1 MADDESIFDPSLK
14 KKKKKKTGF
23 NLDAAL
29 ADNSA
34 PAVEPA
40 PGPENDVAEVTK
52 EDTPEMDDIEMF
64 GKKKSKKKKSKP
76 FSLDDLNDALPDS
89 KDGILGD
96 GEEKDPALAELEEFD
111 LDINFLKAKKK
122 KSKKKKELD
131 VLIAEEEATME
142 VEENEVEESVV
153 CEETKEAGDGWLSN
167 DRDYTYEELLDRA
180 FNQLREKNP
189 EMATGE
195 KKKFVM
201 KPPQVVR
208 IGSKKTAFANF
219 SEICRLLHRM
229 PKHLLQFLLAEL
241 GTSGSIDGNNQLII
255 KGRFQQKQI
264 ENVLRRYIKEYVTCH
279 TCRSPDTILQKDA
292 RLYFLQCEQCN
303 SRCSVAP
310 IKSGFQ
316 AVANKQQ
323 RQAIRASTRI
333 KQGFTLSIQCIYIY
347 TYIYIFL
354 FLILLFFSSKHILL
368 PSVCFTV
375 SIH

>member
-1 MADDESIFDPSLK
+1 MAEDECIFDPSLK

-29 ADNSA
+29 ADSGGT
-34 PAVEPA
+34 PVEPV
-40 PGPENDVAEVTK
+40 PTPETVEVAEMK
-52 EDTPEMDDIEMF
+52 ETTPEMDDMELF
-64 GKKKSKKKKSKP
+64 GKKKSKKKKTKP
-76 FSLDDLNDALPDS
+76 FNFEELNDALPDGKES
-89 KDGILGD
+89 SVMD
-96 GEEKDPALAELEEFD
+96 EENIDPASTQVAEVEDFD
-111 LDINFLKAKKK
+111 LDMDFSKAKKK
-122 KSKKKKELD
+122 RTKKKKGLD
-131 VLIAEEEATME
+131 TLIAEEEAAIDDKD
-142 VEENEVEESVV
+142 EES
-153 CEETKEAGDGWLSN
+153 GDGWTGSE
-167 DRDYTYEELLDRA
+167 RDYTYDELLERA

-229 PKHLLQFLLAEL
+229 PKHVLQFLLAEL
-241 GTSGSIDGNNQLII
+241 GTSGSIDGNSQLII

-323 RQAIRASTRI
+323 RQAIRAS
-333 KQGFTLSIQCIYIY
+333 KNQENF
-347 TYIYIFL
+347 
-354 FLILLFFSSKHILL
+354 
-368 PSVCFTV
+368 
-375 SIH
+375 

>member
-1 MADDESIFDPSLK
+1 MAEEECIFDPNLK

-29 ADNSA
+29 AEGSGA
-34 PAVEPA
+34 QEPA
-40 PGPENDVAEVTK
+40 PTPENGEVQEAK
-52 EDTPEMDDIEMF
+52 ESTPEMDDMEMY
-64 GKKKSKKKKSKP
+64 GKKKSKKKKKP
-76 FSLDDLNDALPDS
+76 FSLDEMSDALPEA
-89 KDGILGD
+89 KDNGVAAGD
-96 GEEKDPALAELEEFD
+96 EREPLTIQAAEADDFD
-111 LDINFLKAKKK
+111 LDMDFSSKTKKKRTKKK
-122 KSKKKKELD
+122 KLLNDLIAKDDGGAEADDKEL
-131 VLIAEEEATME
+131 
-142 VEENEVEESVV
+142 ES
-153 CEETKEAGDGWLSN
+153 GDGWVGSE
-167 DRDYTYEELLDRA
+167 RDYTYDELLERA

-195 KKKFVM
+195 KKKFIM

-219 SEICRLLHRM
+219 AEICRLLHRM
-229 PKHLLQFLLAEL
+229 PKHVLQFLLAEL
-241 GTSGSIDGNNQLII
+241 GTSGSTDGSNQLII

-323 RQAIRASTRI
+323 RQAIRAS
-333 KQGFTLSIQCIYIY
+333 KN
-347 TYIYIFL
+347 
-354 FLILLFFSSKHILL
+354 
-368 PSVCFTV
+368 
-375 SIH
+375 

>member
-1 MADDESIFDPSLK
+1 MDDNYTMADEEFIFDPSLK

-23 NLDAAL
+23 LDAAL
-29 ADNSA
+29 ADSSA
-34 PAVEPA
+34 PPAVEPEPSA
-40 PGPENDVAEVTK
+40 ENGEGPEVK
-52 EDTPEMDDIEMF
+52 EGTPEMDSIEIF
-64 GKKKSKKKKSKP
+64 GKKKSKKKKSKAFNLDELNETLP
-76 FSLDDLNDALPDS
+76 ETKDAGVTVGEDRDFSSTQPPEFDD
-89 KDGILGD
+89 
-96 GEEKDPALAELEEFD
+96 FD
-111 LDINFLKAKKK
+111 LDMDFSKAKKK
-122 KSKKKKELD
+122 KSKKKKGLD
-131 VLIAEEEATME
+131 DLIAKDDNMLDSDDREA
-142 VEENEVEESVV
+142 ES
-153 CEETKEAGDGWLSN
+153 GDGWIGSE
-167 DRDYTYEELLDRA
+167 RDYTYDELLERA

-219 SEICRLLHRM
+219 ADICRLLHRM
-229 PKHLLQFLLAEL
+229 PKHVLQFLLAEL
-241 GTSGSIDGNNQLII
+241 GTSGSIDGSNQLII

-323 RQAIRASTRI
+323 RQAIRAS
-333 KQGFTLSIQCIYIY
+333 KN
-347 TYIYIFL
+347 
-354 FLILLFFSSKHILL
+354 
-368 PSVCFTV
+368 
-375 SIH
+375 

>member
-1 MADDESIFDPSLK
+1 MAEEECIFDPNLK

-29 ADNSA
+29 AEGSGA
-34 PAVEPA
+34 QEPA
-40 PGPENDVAEVTK
+40 PTPENGEVQEAK
-52 EDTPEMDDIEMF
+52 ESTPEMDDMEMY
-64 GKKKSKKKKSKP
+64 GKKKSKKKKKP
-76 FSLDDLNDALPDS
+76 FSLDEMSDALPEA
-89 KDGILGD
+89 KDNGVAA
-96 GEEKDPALAELEEFD
+96 GEDREPPAIQAAEVDDFD
-111 LDINFLKAKKK
+111 LDMDFSRTKKKRTKKK
-122 KSKKKKELD
+122 KVLNDLIAKDEVAADADDKEL
-131 VLIAEEEATME
+131 
-142 VEENEVEESVV
+142 ES
-153 CEETKEAGDGWLSN
+153 GDGWVGSE
-167 DRDYTYEELLDRA
+167 RDYTYDELLERA

-195 KKKFVM
+195 KKKFIM

-219 SEICRLLHRM
+219 AEICRLLHRM
-229 PKHLLQFLLAEL
+229 PKHVLQFLLAEL
-241 GTSGSIDGNNQLII
+241 GTSGSTDGSNQLII

-323 RQAIRASTRI
+323 RQAIRAS
-333 KQGFTLSIQCIYIY
+333 KN
-347 TYIYIFL
+347 
-354 FLILLFFSSKHILL
+354 
-368 PSVCFTV
+368 
-375 SIH
+375 

>member
-1 MADDESIFDPSLK
+1 MAEEELIFDPSLK

-29 ADNSA
+29 ADSGGT
-34 PAVEPA
+34 PVVEPA
-40 PGPENDVAEVTK
+40 PTPENGEVPEAK
-52 EDTPEMDDIEMF
+52 ESTPEMDDMEMF
-64 GKKKSKKKKSKP
+64 GKKKSKKKNKKP
-76 FSLDDLNDALPDS
+76 FNLEELSEALPET
-89 KDGILGD
+89 KETGIII
-96 GEEKDPALAELEEFD
+96 GEDREQVASQASEVDDFD
-111 LDINFLKAKKK
+111 LDMDFSKAKKK
-122 KSKKKKELD
+122 KPKKKKGLVD
-131 VLIAEEEATME
+131 LIAKDDSVMDSDDKELEEIG
-142 VEENEVEESVV
+142 V
-153 CEETKEAGDGWLSN
+153 CEEIRESGDGWIGSE
-167 DRDYTYEELLDRA
+167 RDYTYDELLERA

-219 SEICRLLHRM
+219 AEICRLLHRM
-229 PKHLLQFLLAEL
+229 PKHVLQFLLAEL
-241 GTSGSIDGNNQLII
+241 GTSGSIDGSNQLII

-323 RQAIRASTRI
+323 RQAIRAS
-333 KQGFTLSIQCIYIY
+333 KN
-347 TYIYIFL
+347 
-354 FLILLFFSSKHILL
+354 
-368 PSVCFTV
+368 
-375 SIH
+375 

>member
-29 ADNSA
+29 ADGGGSGV
-34 PAVEPA
+34 PSSEPA
-40 PGPENDVAEVTK
+40 ATQENDVSEATK
-52 EDTPEMDDIEMF
+52 EDTPEMDEMEMF

-76 FSLDDLNDALPDS
+76 FNLDDLGDALPDT
-89 KDGILGD
+89 KDIAGGD
-96 GEEKDPALAELEEFD
+96 SEEKDSAIADVDEFD
-111 LDINFLKAKKK
+111 LDINFSMAKKK
-122 KSKKKKELD
+122 KSKKKKDLD
-131 VLIAEEEATME
+131 VLIAEEESTMDDKD
-142 VEENEVEESVV
+142 VD
-153 CEETKEAGDGWLSN
+153 TGDGWSGTE
-167 DRDYTYEELLDRA
+167 RDYTYDELLERA

-323 RQAIRASTRI
+323 RQAIRAS
-333 KQGFTLSIQCIYIY
+333 KN
-347 TYIYIFL
+347 
-354 FLILLFFSSKHILL
+354 
-368 PSVCFTV
+368 
-375 SIH
+375 

>member
-1 MADDESIFDPSLK
+1 MAEEECIFDPNLK

-29 ADNSA
+29 AEGSGA
-34 PAVEPA
+34 PPEPA
-40 PGPENDVAEVTK
+40 PTPENGEVQEAK
-52 EDTPEMDDIEMF
+52 ESTPEMDDMEMF
-64 GKKKSKKKKSKP
+64 GKKKTKKKKKPFTLDEMSEALPESKDNGVVVGEDREPPAVQPTGMDDFDLDMDFSKKKK
-76 FSLDDLNDALPDS
+76 
-89 KDGILGD
+89 
-96 GEEKDPALAELEEFD
+96 
-111 LDINFLKAKKK
+111 KKK
-122 KSKKKKELD
+122 TSKKKGLND
-131 VLIAEEEATME
+131 LIAKEEGTGEGDDKE
-142 VEENEVEESVV
+142 VESDDCWVGSE
-153 CEETKEAGDGWLSN
+153 
-167 DRDYTYEELLDRA
+167 RDYTYDELLERA

-195 KKKFVM
+195 KKKFIM

-208 IGSKKTAFANF
+208 IGSKKSAFANF
-219 SEICRLLHRM
+219 AEICRLLHRM
-229 PKHLLQFLLAEL
+229 PKHVLQFLLAEL
-241 GTSGSIDGNNQLII
+241 GTSGSIDGSNQLII

-323 RQAIRASTRI
+323 RQAIRAS
-333 KQGFTLSIQCIYIY
+333 KN
-347 TYIYIFL
+347 
-354 FLILLFFSSKHILL
+354 
-368 PSVCFTV
+368 
-375 SIH
+375 

>member
-1 MADDESIFDPSLK
+1 MADDDVSAEIFDPNLK

-29 ADNSA
+29 SEGVAEPS
-34 PAVEPA
+34 EPA
-40 PGPENDVAEVTK
+40 PENGDAEDRETK
-52 EDTPEMDDIEMF
+52 EDTPDMDDIF
-64 GKKKSKKKKSKP
+64 GKKTKKKKKKA
-76 FSLDDLNDALPDS
+76 FNLEEMNDALPDTS
-89 KDGILGD
+89 APMGD
-96 GEEKDPALAELEEFD
+96 GEEVNGDAANEEGDFD
-111 LDINFLKAKKK
+111 MTMDFTKTKKK
-122 KSKKKKELD
+122 KTKKKKALD
-131 VLIAEEEATME
+131 LDDLINVDMDGDEKNK
-142 VEENEVEESVV
+142 ENE
-153 CEETKEAGDGWLSN
+153 AGSDWAGS
-167 DRDYTYEELLDRA
+167 DRDYSYDELLDRA

-229 PKHLLQFLLAEL
+229 PKHVLQFLLAEL
-241 GTSGSIDGNNQLII
+241 GTSGSIDGNSQLII

-303 SRCSVAP
+303 SRCSVAI

-316 AVANKQQ
+316 AVANKAQ
-323 RQAIRASTRI
+323 RQAIRAS
-333 KQGFTLSIQCIYIY
+333 KN
-347 TYIYIFL
+347 
-354 FLILLFFSSKHILL
+354 
-368 PSVCFTV
+368 
-375 SIH
+375 

>member
-1 MADDESIFDPSLK
+1 MDLQIFDPNLK

-29 ADNSA
+29 AEGSGA
-34 PAVEPA
+34 PEPA
-40 PGPENDVAEVTK
+40 PTPENGEVQEAK
-52 EDTPEMDDIEMF
+52 ESTPEMDDMEMY
-64 GKKKSKKKKSKP
+64 GKKKSKKKKKP
-76 FSLDDLNDALPDS
+76 FSLDEMSDALPET
-89 KDGILGD
+89 KDNGVAA
-96 GEEKDPALAELEEFD
+96 GEDREPPAIQAAEVDDFD
-111 LDINFLKAKKK
+111 LDMDFTRTKKK
-122 KSKKKKELD
+122 KTKKKKVLND
-131 VLIAEEEATME
+131 LIAKDEVAAEADDKE
-142 VEENEVEESVV
+142 LES
-153 CEETKEAGDGWLSN
+153 GDGWVGSE
-167 DRDYTYEELLDRA
+167 RDYTYDELLERA

-195 KKKFVM
+195 KKKFIM

-219 SEICRLLHRM
+219 AEICRLLHRM
-229 PKHLLQFLLAEL
+229 PKHVLQFLLAEL
-241 GTSGSIDGNNQLII
+241 GTSGSTDGSNQLII

-323 RQAIRASTRI
+323 RQAIRAS
-333 KQGFTLSIQCIYIY
+333 KN
-347 TYIYIFL
+347 
-354 FLILLFFSSKHILL
+354 
-368 PSVCFTV
+368 
-375 SIH
+375 

>member
-1 MADDESIFDPSLK
+1 MAEEEFIFDPNLK

-29 ADNSA
+29 ADSGGTPTESA
-34 PAVEPA
+34 PT
-40 PGPENDVAEVTK
+40 PENVDAPEPK
-52 EDTPEMDDIEMF
+52 ETTPEMDDMELF
-64 GKKKSKKKKSKP
+64 GKKKPKKKKSRQP
-76 FSLDDLNDALPDS
+76 FNLDDLNDALPDG
-89 KDGILGD
+89 KDGYGGD
-96 GEEKDPALAELEEFD
+96 EENIDPASTVVAEMEDFD
-111 LDINFLKAKKK
+111 LDMDFSKDKKK
-122 KSKKKKELD
+122 RKKGKKGLAT
-131 VLIAEEEATME
+131 LIAEEEAVTDDKDDL
-142 VEENEVEESVV
+142 ES
-153 CEETKEAGDGWLSN
+153 GDSWTGTE
-167 DRDYTYEELLDRA
+167 RDYTYDELLDRA

-219 SEICRLLHRM
+219 SEICRLLHRL
-229 PKHLLQFLLAEL
+229 PKHVLQFLLAEL

-323 RQAIRASTRI
+323 RQAIRAS
-333 KQGFTLSIQCIYIY
+333 KN
-347 TYIYIFL
+347 
-354 FLILLFFSSKHILL
+354 
-368 PSVCFTV
+368 
-375 SIH
+375 

>member
-1 MADDESIFDPSLK
+1 MAEEECIFDPNLK

-29 ADNSA
+29 AEGSGA
-34 PAVEPA
+34 QEPA
-40 PGPENDVAEVTK
+40 PTPENGEVQETK
-52 EDTPEMDDIEMF
+52 ESTPEMDDMEMY
-64 GKKKSKKKKSKP
+64 GKKKSKKKKKP
-76 FSLDDLNDALPDS
+76 FSLDEMSDALPEA
-89 KDGILGD
+89 KDNGVAAGD
-96 GEEKDPALAELEEFD
+96 DREPPAIQAAEVDDFD
-111 LDINFLKAKKK
+111 LDMDFSRTKKKRTKKK
-122 KSKKKKELD
+122 KVLTDLIAKDEGAAEADDKEL
-131 VLIAEEEATME
+131 
-142 VEENEVEESVV
+142 ES
-153 CEETKEAGDGWLSN
+153 GDGWVGSE
-167 DRDYTYEELLDRA
+167 RDYTYDELLERA

-195 KKKFVM
+195 KKKFIM

-219 SEICRLLHRM
+219 AEICRLLHRM
-229 PKHLLQFLLAEL
+229 PKHVLQFLLAEL
-241 GTSGSIDGNNQLII
+241 GTSGSTDGSNQLII

-323 RQAIRASTRI
+323 RQAIRAS
-333 KQGFTLSIQCIYIY
+333 KN
-347 TYIYIFL
+347 
-354 FLILLFFSSKHILL
+354 
-368 PSVCFTV
+368 
-375 SIH
+375 

>member
-1 MADDESIFDPSLK
+1 MADEEAIFDPSLK

-29 ADNSA
+29 ADGSGA
-34 PAVEPA
+34 TVAE
-40 PGPENDVAEVTK
+40 PGPSGTEKEVSETPK
-52 EDTPEMDDIEMF
+52 EDTPDIDDMEMF
-64 GKKKSKKKKSKP
+64 GKKKGKKKKSKP
-76 FSLDDLNDALPDS
+76 FSMDDLNDALPETKES
-89 KDGILGD
+89 TVTES
-96 GEEKDPALAELEEFD
+96 EEKDPALAEVNEFD
-111 LDINFLKAKKK
+111 LDINFSKDKKK
-122 KSKKKKELD
+122 KSKKKKDLD
-131 VLIAEEEATME
+131 VLIAEQEEASMDGDDKD
-142 VEENEVEESVV
+142 NEESVV
-153 CEETKEAGDGWLSN
+153 CEETKESGEGWTGTE
-167 DRDYTYEELLDRA
+167 RDYTYDELLERA

-279 TCRSPDTILQKDA
+279 TCRSPDTVLQKDA

-323 RQAIRASTRI
+323 RQAIRAS
-333 KQGFTLSIQCIYIY
+333 KN
-347 TYIYIFL
+347 
-354 FLILLFFSSKHILL
+354 
-368 PSVCFTV
+368 
-375 SIH
+375 

>member
-1 MADDESIFDPSLK
+1 MADEDLVSIQADIFDPSLK

-29 ADNSA
+29 ADGSGTPPVESA
-34 PAVEPA
+34 PT
-40 PGPENDVAEVTK
+40 PENGEVQEVK
-52 EDTPEMDDIEMF
+52 ESTPEMDDMEMF
-64 GKKKSKKKKSKP
+64 GKKKSKKKKMKP
-76 FSLDDLNDALPDS
+76 FNLDELSEALPDS
-89 KDGILGD
+89 KDSGVVS
-96 GEEKDPALAELEEFD
+96 GEDREPATAQPVEMDDFD
-111 LDINFLKAKKK
+111 LDMDFSKAKKK
-122 KSKKKKELD
+122 RSKKKKEL
-131 VLIAEEEATME
+131 VELIAK
-142 VEENEVEESVV
+142 EENVLDSDDRELEESVV
-153 CEETKEAGDGWLSN
+153 CEEIRESGDGWVGSE
-167 DRDYTYEELLDRA
+167 RDYTYDELLERA

-219 SEICRLLHRM
+219 AEICRLLHRM
-229 PKHLLQFLLAEL
+229 PKHVLQFLLAEL
-241 GTSGSIDGNNQLII
+241 GTSGSIDGSNQLII

-323 RQAIRASTRI
+323 RQAIRAS
-333 KQGFTLSIQCIYIY
+333 KN
-347 TYIYIFL
+347 
-354 FLILLFFSSKHILL
+354 
-368 PSVCFTV
+368 
-375 SIH
+375 

>member
-1 MADDESIFDPSLK
+1 MADEEFIFDPSLK

-23 NLDAAL
+23 LDAAL
-29 ADNSA
+29 ADSSA
-34 PAVEPA
+34 PPAVEPEPSA
-40 PGPENDVAEVTK
+40 ENGEGPEVK
-52 EDTPEMDDIEMF
+52 EGTPEMDSIEIF
-64 GKKKSKKKKSKP
+64 GKKKSKKKKSKAFNLDELNETLP
-76 FSLDDLNDALPDS
+76 EAKDAGVTVGEDRDFSSTQPAEFDD
-89 KDGILGD
+89 
-96 GEEKDPALAELEEFD
+96 FD
-111 LDINFLKAKKK
+111 LDMDFSKAKKK
-122 KSKKKKELD
+122 KSKKKKGLD
-131 VLIAEEEATME
+131 DLIAKDDNVLDSDDREA
-142 VEENEVEESVV
+142 EESVM
-153 CEETKEAGDGWLSN
+153 CEEIRESGDGWIGSE
-167 DRDYTYEELLDRA
+167 RDYTYDELLERA

-219 SEICRLLHRM
+219 ADICRLLHRM
-229 PKHLLQFLLAEL
+229 PKHVLQFLLAEL
-241 GTSGSIDGNNQLII
+241 GTSGSIDGSNQLII

-323 RQAIRASTRI
+323 RQAIRAS
-333 KQGFTLSIQCIYIY
+333 KN
-347 TYIYIFL
+347 
-354 FLILLFFSSKHILL
+354 
-368 PSVCFTV
+368 
-375 SIH
+375 

>member
-1 MADDESIFDPSLK
+1 MEVS
-14 KKKKKKTGF
+14 
-23 NLDAAL
+23 
-29 ADNSA
+29 
-34 PAVEPA
+34 EP
-40 PGPENDVAEVTK
+40 K
-52 EDTPEMDDIEMF
+52 ETTPEMDDMELF
-64 GKKKSKKKKSKP
+64 GKKKPKKKKAKP
-76 FSLDDLNDALPDS
+76 FSLDELNDALQ
-89 KDGILGD
+89 DGKETYMGD
-96 GEEKDPALAELEEFD
+96 EENIDPSINQAAEAEDFD
-111 LDINFLKAKKK
+111 IDMDFTKAKKK
-122 KSKKKKELD
+122 KTKKKKGLNT
-131 VLIAEEEATME
+131 LIAEDEAMVDDKDGE
-142 VEENEVEESVV
+142 MDS
-153 CEETKEAGDGWLSN
+153 GDIWK
-167 DRDYTYEELLDRA
+167 DTERDYTYDELLERA

-229 PKHLLQFLLAEL
+229 PKHVLQFLLAEL
-241 GTSGSIDGNNQLII
+241 GTSGSTDGNSQLII

-323 RQAIRASTRI
+323 RQAIRAS
-333 KQGFTLSIQCIYIY
+333 KN
-347 TYIYIFL
+347 
-354 FLILLFFSSKHILL
+354 
-368 PSVCFTV
+368 
-375 SIH
+375 

>member
-1 MADDESIFDPSLK
+1 MAEEECIFDPNLK

-29 ADNSA
+29 AEGSGA
-34 PAVEPA
+34 PEPA
-40 PGPENDVAEVTK
+40 PTPENGEVQEAK
-52 EDTPEMDDIEMF
+52 ESTPEMDDMEMY
-64 GKKKSKKKKSKP
+64 GKKKSKKKKKP
-76 FSLDDLNDALPDS
+76 FSLDEMSDALPET
-89 KDGILGD
+89 KDNGVAA
-96 GEEKDPALAELEEFD
+96 GEDREPPAIQAAEVDDFD
-111 LDINFLKAKKK
+111 LDMDFTRTKKK
-122 KSKKKKELD
+122 KTKKKKVLND
-131 VLIAEEEATME
+131 LIAKDEVAAEADDKE
-142 VEENEVEESVV
+142 LES
-153 CEETKEAGDGWLSN
+153 GDGWVGSE
-167 DRDYTYEELLDRA
+167 RDYTYDELLERA

-195 KKKFVM
+195 KKKFIM

-219 SEICRLLHRM
+219 AEICRLLHRM
-229 PKHLLQFLLAEL
+229 PKHVLQFLLAEL
-241 GTSGSIDGNNQLII
+241 GTSGSTDGSNQLII

-323 RQAIRASTRI
+323 RQAIRAS
-333 KQGFTLSIQCIYIY
+333 KN
-347 TYIYIFL
+347 
-354 FLILLFFSSKHILL
+354 
-368 PSVCFTV
+368 
-375 SIH
+375 

>member
-1 MADDESIFDPSLK
+1 MYLQIFDPNLK

-29 ADNSA
+29 AEGSGA
-34 PAVEPA
+34 QEPA
-40 PGPENDVAEVTK
+40 PTPENGEVQEAK
-52 EDTPEMDDIEMF
+52 ESTPEMDDMEMY
-64 GKKKSKKKKSKP
+64 GKKKSKKKKKP
-76 FSLDDLNDALPDS
+76 FSLDEMSDALPEA
-89 KDGILGD
+89 KDNGVAA
-96 GEEKDPALAELEEFD
+96 GEDREPPAIQAAEVDDFD
-111 LDINFLKAKKK
+111 LDMDFSRTKKKRTKKK
-122 KSKKKKELD
+122 KVLNDLIAKDEVAADADDKEL
-131 VLIAEEEATME
+131 
-142 VEENEVEESVV
+142 ES
-153 CEETKEAGDGWLSN
+153 GDGWVGSE
-167 DRDYTYEELLDRA
+167 RDYTYDELLERA

-195 KKKFVM
+195 KKKFIM

-219 SEICRLLHRM
+219 AEICRLLHRM
-229 PKHLLQFLLAEL
+229 PKHVLQFLLAEL
-241 GTSGSIDGNNQLII
+241 GTSGSTDGSNQLII

-323 RQAIRASTRI
+323 RQAIRAS
-333 KQGFTLSIQCIYIY
+333 KN
-347 TYIYIFL
+347 
-354 FLILLFFSSKHILL
+354 
-368 PSVCFTV
+368 
-375 SIH
+375 

>member
-1 MADDESIFDPSLK
+1 MADEEIFDPSLK

-29 ADNSA
+29 AEGGDTTTPTAEPEEPAAA
-34 PAVEPA
+34 PAEEA
-40 PGPENDVAEVTK
+40 GDLDELDLL
-52 EDTPEMDDIEMF
+52 
-64 GKKKSKKKKSKP
+64 GKKKSKKKTKKP
-76 FSLDDLNDALPDS
+76 FNLDDLTDALPDS
-89 KDGILGD
+89 GTNGFGGD
-96 GEEKDPALAELEEFD
+96 GEDGGAPALDDEFD
-111 LDINFLKAKKK
+111 LDLDFSKAKKK
-122 KSKKKKELD
+122 KSKKKKDLD
-131 VLIAEEEATME
+131 VLIAEDDAQLD
-142 VEENEVEESVV
+142 VEEDKTES
-153 CEETKEAGDGWLSN
+153 GDGWN
-167 DRDYTYEELLDRA
+167 ATDRDYTYDELLDRA

-219 SEICRLLHRM
+219 NDICRLMHRQ

-323 RQAIRASTRI
+323 RQAIRAS
-333 KQGFTLSIQCIYIY
+333 KA
-347 TYIYIFL
+347 
-354 FLILLFFSSKHILL
+354 
-368 PSVCFTV
+368 
-375 SIH
+375 

>member
-1 MADDESIFDPSLK
+1 MAEEECIFDPNLK

-29 ADNSA
+29 AEGSGAPPPESA
-34 PAVEPA
+34 PT
-40 PGPENDVAEVTK
+40 PENGEVQEAK
-52 EDTPEMDDIEMF
+52 ESTPEMDDMEVF
-64 GKKKSKKKKSKP
+64 GKKKGKKKKKP
-76 FSLDDLNDALPDS
+76 FSMDDMSEALPES
-89 KDGILGD
+89 KDNGVAV
-96 GEEKDPALAELEEFD
+96 GEDREPPAVQPAEVDDFD
-111 LDINFLKAKKK
+111 LDMDFTKAKKK
-122 KSKKKKELD
+122 KTKKKKVVLND
-131 VLIAEEEATME
+131 LIAKEDMVADADDAELEDTILSEE
-142 VEENEVEESVV
+142 VRES
-153 CEETKEAGDGWLSN
+153 GDGWVGSE
-167 DRDYTYEELLDRA
+167 RDYTYDELLERA

-195 KKKFVM
+195 KKKFIM

-219 SEICRLLHRM
+219 AEICRLLHRM
-229 PKHLLQFLLAEL
+229 PKHVLQFLLAEL
-241 GTSGSIDGNNQLII
+241 GTSGSIDGSNQLII

-323 RQAIRASTRI
+323 RQAIRAS
-333 KQGFTLSIQCIYIY
+333 KN
-347 TYIYIFL
+347 
-354 FLILLFFSSKHILL
+354 
-368 PSVCFTV
+368 
-375 SIH
+375 

>member
-1 MADDESIFDPSLK
+1 MAEEECIFDPNLK

-29 ADNSA
+29 AEGSGATESA
-34 PAVEPA
+34 PT
-40 PGPENDVAEVTK
+40 PENGEVQEAK
-52 EDTPEMDDIEMF
+52 ESTPEMDDMEMY
-64 GKKKSKKKKSKP
+64 GKKKSKKKKKP
-76 FSLDDLNDALPDS
+76 FSLDEMSDALPEA
-89 KDGILGD
+89 KDNGVAAGD
-96 GEEKDPALAELEEFD
+96 DREPPAIQAAEVDDFD
-111 LDINFLKAKKK
+111 LDMDFTRTKKK
-122 KSKKKKELD
+122 KTKKKKVLND
-131 VLIAEEEATME
+131 LIAKDEVAAEADDKE
-142 VEENEVEESVV
+142 LES
-153 CEETKEAGDGWLSN
+153 GDGWVGSE
-167 DRDYTYEELLDRA
+167 RDYTYDELLERA

-195 KKKFVM
+195 KKKFIM

-219 SEICRLLHRM
+219 AEICRLLHRM
-229 PKHLLQFLLAEL
+229 PKHVLQFLLAEL
-241 GTSGSIDGNNQLII
+241 GTSGSTDGSNQLII

-323 RQAIRASTRI
+323 RQAIRAS
-333 KQGFTLSIQCIYIY
+333 KN
-347 TYIYIFL
+347 
-354 FLILLFFSSKHILL
+354 
-368 PSVCFTV
+368 
-375 SIH
+375 